1 MIGNI
6 TKADERFQSIQ
17 TPELVP
23 GAMLVLAQLR
33 ALKGDNLG
41 AQQAFMLALDN
52 QQFSDLPFYPKLL
65 DYFCH
70 QKKWQLLES
79 YGSGLLKSSNNL
91 STKNTQL
98 SMIGQCF
105 FREQKWDKAKYWLN
119 QLDLMQTVDPIDFL
133 ALARLSIEDKQFNT
147 AKQFINRFEE
157 TKTKVDAPALW
168 TTLEVYQGLQELKRA
183 EQIGQSLSVLFPD
196 SDYSRIYRQMR
207 RLKVQI
213 VNNNEKAAPTIQT
226 ELETEHLIH
235 IMKKGETLYQLSKL
249 YGISIPELQ
258 AWNPDLAIN
267 NISVG
272 TEIRISH
279 SQ

>member
-1 MIGNI
+1 
-6 TKADERFQSIQ
+6 
-17 TPELVP
+17 
-23 GAMLVLAQLR
+23 
-33 ALKGDNLG
+33 
-41 AQQAFMLALDN
+41 
-52 QQFSDLPFYPKLL
+52 
-65 DYFCH
+65 
-70 QKKWQLLES
+70 
-79 YGSGLLKSSNNL
+79 
-91 STKNTQL
+91 
-98 SMIGQCF
+98 
-105 FREQKWDKAKYWLN
+105 
-119 QLDLMQTVDPIDFL
+119 
-133 ALARLSIEDKQFNT
+133 
-147 AKQFINRFEE
+147 
-157 TKTKVDAPALW
+157 
-168 TTLEVYQGLQELKRA
+168 
-183 EQIGQSLSVLFPD
+183 
-196 SDYSRIYRQMR
+196 MR